1 MEFAIILSA
10 TLSQLAIHLIASDY
24 SLSSRASTKLFL
36 PDCFLD
42 IFMGLKTWSLLICHL
57 AYTTPL
63 LHF

>member
-1 MEFAIILSA
+1 MEFAIILSV

-42 IFMGLKTWSLLICHL
+42 IFMALKTWSLLICHL
-57 AYTTPL
+57 AYITPL